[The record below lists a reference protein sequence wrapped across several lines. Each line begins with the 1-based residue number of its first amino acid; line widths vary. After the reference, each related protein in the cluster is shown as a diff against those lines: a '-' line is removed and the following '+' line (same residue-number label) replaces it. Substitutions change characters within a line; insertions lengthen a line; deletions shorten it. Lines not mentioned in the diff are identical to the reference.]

1 MRAMTAIPGK
11 PGSGELTEVPEPV
24 PSDGSVLVD
33 ALLLGIC
40 GTDLE
45 VIEHGLGNQP
55 PGEERLILGHESL
68 GRVREAPAGTGLEP
82 GDLVAGIVRHPDPVP
97 CPACARG
104 EADFCRNGL
113 YTERGIRKRHGFGA
127 EQWRVD
133 PGFAVK
139 VPAELGDL
147 GVLVEPGSD
156 VAKVW
161 DQVEMIGSRSWY
173 EPSTV
178 LVTGAGPIGLLAALL
193 GVQRGLDVYVLDQME
208 KGAKPTLVRDL
219 GARYVTSL
227 DQVGAQVDIA
237 IECTGVGALA
247 YGAARLL
254 APAGVLCLIGI
265 SHRETELPVAYEALN
280 RELVMKNAAIVGSVN
295 AARRHFVDAVDA
307 LLDADREWLG
317 RLITRRVPLS
327 RWQDALD
334 RLPDDVKVVVD
345 LQG

>member
-1 MRAMTAIPGK
+1 
-11 PGSGELTEVPEPV
+11 
-24 PSDGSVLVD
+24 
-33 ALLLGIC
+33 
-40 GTDLE
+40 
-45 VIEHGLGNQP
+45 
-55 PGEERLILGHESL
+55 
-68 GRVREAPAGTGLEP
+68 
-82 GDLVAGIVRHPDPVP
+82 VP

-104 EADFCRNGL
+104 EWDFCRNGL
-113 YTERGIRKRHGFGA
+113 YTERGIRRRHGFGA
-127 EQWRVD
+127 ERWRVE

-161 DQVEMIGSRSWY
+161 DQVEMVGSRSWY
-173 EPSTV
+173 EPETV
-178 LVTGAGPIGLLAALL
+178 LITGAGPIGLLAALL
-193 GVQRGLDVYVLDQME
+193 GVQRGLDVVVLDRMDD
-208 KGAKPTLVRDL
+208 GVKPALVRDL

-227 DQVGAQVDIA
+227 DQVSGQVDIA
-237 IECTGVGALA
+237 IECTGVGTLA

-265 SHRETELPVAYEALN
+265 SHREAELTVPYEALN

-295 AARRHFVDAVDA
+295 AARKHFVDAVEA
-307 LLDADREWLG
+307 LRDADPEWLG

-327 RWQDALD
+327 RWQDALN
-334 RLPDDVKVVVD
+334 RTNDDVKVVVD